1 MNMGKK
7 AEEPIGVD
15 GFSHSLLFYNIK
27 RDIQITYG
35 YLKGFSELS
44 NDFFTIRKK
53 IDVDLSPKNPLKLFF
68 VTVTENVTKNIQ
80 RIREFVQFF
89 VTKNRDHS
97 PYILLCNNKCNKKHP
112 VKCNK
117 KCNKKGLKFWIF
129 CNSYCNNN
137 NKQYRGVLS

>member
-1 MNMGKK
+1 MGKK

-53 IDVDLSPKNPLKLFF
+53 IDVDLSPKDHPLFF
-68 VTVTENVTKNIQ
+68 FVILYTMRIYRITLNIYRNIICIYKKAPIN
-80 RIREFVQFF
+80 RIYKLYYNHFLRVFF
-89 VTKNRDHS
+89 VYT
-97 PYILLCNNKCNKKHP
+97 KCNM
-112 VKCNK
+112 NTEMFRE
-117 KCNKKGLKFWIF
+117 GL
-129 CNSYCNNN
+129 S
-137 NKQYRGVLS
+137 